1 MLVLVIVLFFAVA
14 AMCHRQIHDYSCMTV
29 HTVIRTLLRDSV
41 SIMNVVNPFAVM
53 TFCIVSSTITK
64 GLMVPVVIHLP
75 SFEFSCFGVCVCSA
89 CVFVLSVLD
98 SLLLV
103 ITPVRR
109 ESC

>member
-1 MLVLVIVLFFAVA
+1 
-14 AMCHRQIHDYSCMTV
+14 MTV
-29 HTVIRTLLRDSV
+29 HTVIRTILRDSV

-75 SFEFSCFGVCVCSA
+75 SFEFSCFGVCVCVCSA